1 MKTNCKTVLQGA
13 TVALALSLAFTG
25 AAWAKDVK
33 FTWAGTGWD
42 THIDN
47 LDDGM
52 GVNISIAEVNGPYG
66 AKRLE
71 ISCEFSPPGGD
82 DTEGVVCDEGY
93 DMLVGVLYSANALT
107 FENLDMLYGASDT
120 GWMCMN
126 TEVGH
131 YYGEVYGQYIGG
143 TGRFEQATGEWTT
156 SFAGQRLEPITLE
169 PVGFRSI
176 YGEVEGYVEFPEVD

>member
-1 MKTNCKTVLQGA
+1 
-13 TVALALSLAFTG
+13 
-25 AAWAKDVK
+25 
-33 FTWAGTGWD
+33 
-42 THIDN
+42 
-47 LDDGM
+47 M

-93 DMLVGVLYSANALT
+93 DMLVGVLYSSNALT

-143 TGRFEQATGEWTT
+143 TGRFEQRLHLGLVAALVPGDL
-156 SFAGQRLEPITLE
+156 SRQLPDLRVVHRPVRSRGHQRL
-169 PVGFRSI
+169 VGDPLVTPDS
-176 YGEVEGYVEFPEVD
+176 